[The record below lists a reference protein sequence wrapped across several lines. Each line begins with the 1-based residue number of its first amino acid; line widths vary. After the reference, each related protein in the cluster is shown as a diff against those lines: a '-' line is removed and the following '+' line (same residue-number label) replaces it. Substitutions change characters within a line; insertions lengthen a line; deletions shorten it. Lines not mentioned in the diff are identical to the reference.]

1 MLFIKTPF
9 KLSYRIKMKPEM
21 YFDKIPKDD
30 VEAFHKKIASN
41 IQKIRKKKG
50 ISQHDLALSMGIES
64 FAFYSNCENLRYG
77 KHFNIEHIF
86 KISQILE
93 VEYRRVFSIT
103 LS

>member
-1 MLFIKTPF
+1 
-9 KLSYRIKMKPEM
+9 MKQDL
-21 YFDKIPKDD
+21 YFDKIPESE

-41 IQKIRKKKG
+41 IQKIRKEKG
-50 ISQHDLALSMGIES
+50 VSQHDLALSMGIES

-93 VEYRRVFSIT
+93 VDIEEFFK
-103 LS
+103 